1 MEYEREERDVLRAR
15 FTTWI
20 EIVIKNAKIDYLRKL
35 DKQQGH
41 LLFCDTPEGF
51 LKSNNDEERWI
62 RNIEPDSPYDFE
74 EKRLSKAFLDL
85 PVKRREIME
94 LLFFEGL
101 NEKETARRLNCSIQH
116 VKNQRCIAIK
126 KLRAVLKEDTNEKI

>member
-1 MEYEREERDVLRAR
+1 MSKRLQTLNSAEVVEKREHS
-15 FTTWI
+15 
-20 EIVIKNAKIDYLRKL
+20 Y
-35 DKQQGH
+35 
-41 LLFCDTPEGF
+41 
-51 LKSNNDEERWI
+51 
-62 RNIEPDSPYDFE
+62 YDFE